1 MMKKHIF
8 PIVIS
13 VLVIIL
19 AVVSFYVLWV
29 HVPYYN
35 YHHQLDEIR
44 NEICET
50 NHYEYMDYF
59 NEHRGKEKYYVLKV
73 KIDNILSY
81 VAYDK
86 DLKLVDTYQGD
97 VVDEKIVQDAILKK
111 YKDDVTKEDVESLD
125 VGYENNKFVYYVKVQ
140 REDYL
145 LYLYYD
151 IVNGEFVKTYHI
163 SANES

>member
-1 MMKKHIF
+1 MCYGFMFLI
-8 PIVIS
+8 IIITIS
-13 VLVIIL
+13 
-19 AVVSFYVLWV
+19 
-29 HVPYYN
+29 
-35 YHHQLDEIR
+35 LDEIR

-81 VAYDK
+81 VAYDERFK
-86 DLKLVDTYQGD
+86 ISRYLSRRCC
-97 VVDEKIVQDAILKK
+97 DEKIVQDAILKK